1 VSVSVIKGQVL
12 LLPTSVGIVLAHIKG
27 NESARRSNTFF
38 PMDMAVRICSGKD
51 LDIPENFDV
60 LAMIAIGRKAPREH
74 LLPQLQEREYP
85 SDRKPL
91 KDIVMEGKF
100 VK

>member
-1 VSVSVIKGQVL
+1 MK
-12 LLPTSVGIVLAHIKG
+12 
-27 NESARRSNTFF
+27 
-38 PMDMAVRICSGKD
+38 
-51 LDIPENFDV
+51 
-60 LAMIAIGRKAPREH
+60 IGRKAPREH
-74 LLPQLQEREYP
+74 LLPQLQEGKYP